1 VYLYEDRPSGWS
13 TNMIQPKTQPER
25 KAFLWK
31 LSATPTGPQELSFEE
46 MAALNGGAVLSAGV
60 HYSALALVPQPL

>member
-1 VYLYEDRPSGWS
+1 ME
-13 TNMIQPKTQPER
+13 T
-25 KAFLWK
+25 
-31 LSATPTGPQELSFEE
+31 LSHPDPTGPQELSFEE